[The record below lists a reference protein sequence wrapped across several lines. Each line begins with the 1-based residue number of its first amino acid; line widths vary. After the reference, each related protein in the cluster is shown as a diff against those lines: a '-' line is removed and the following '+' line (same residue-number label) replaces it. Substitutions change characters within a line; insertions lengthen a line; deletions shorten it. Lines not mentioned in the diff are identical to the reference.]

1 LKHFADDEFWAR
13 YAALPKSARRQ
24 ADKSYALLKANPF
37 HPSLHFKQV
46 GRLWS
51 ARIGISDRALAVQTG
66 DDYVWYW
73 IGPHSEYNRL
83 IK

>member
-1 LKHFADDEFWAR
+1 MKHFADDEFWAR
-13 YAALPKSARRQ
+13 YAALPKNVRRQ

-51 ARIGISDRALAVQTG
+51 ARVGINYRALAVQTG
-66 DDYVWYW
+66 DDLIWYW